1 MVDNVTASVAKDK
14 MIRPCGCSAYLPIAS
29 LLVHDPKPGHTRA
42 GLVLWGRMVARKYS
56 CGDPEPIPVAR
67 GVINTMFA
75 IEECMW
81 TSVPVHG
88 GPSLDHCQHDGHH

>member
-1 MVDNVTASVAKDK
+1 MNPDL
-14 MIRPCGCSAYLPIAS
+14 RERS
-29 LLVHDPKPGHTRA
+29 LAQHL
-42 GLVLWGRMVARKYS
+42 S
-56 CGDPEPIPVAR
+56 CGGGWWPVNIAAGAPDPVPVER
-67 GVINTMFA
+67 EVINTMFA